1 MGPPSCTGNSGQEHP
16 RDHRAHAAHRG
27 GEHVQEDTT
36 HIVATATATTAVAA
50 VAAFAAVAAR
60 RVVVAVRVRAAAAA
74 AGVGPLR
81 ARCSGIRRGP
91 VD

>member
-36 HIVATATATTAVAA
+36 HIVATATATVAVAA
-50 VAAFAAVAAR
+50 VAAVAAR

-74 AGVGPLR
+74 AGVVV
-81 ARCSGIRRGP
+81 AE
-91 VD
+91 